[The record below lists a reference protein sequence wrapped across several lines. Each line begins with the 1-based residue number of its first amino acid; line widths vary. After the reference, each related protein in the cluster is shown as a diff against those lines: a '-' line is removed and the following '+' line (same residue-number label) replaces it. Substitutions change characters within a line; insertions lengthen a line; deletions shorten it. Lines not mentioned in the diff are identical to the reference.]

1 MTHLS
6 CALEVELV
14 VVELEPLR
22 VGENRTRL
30 HAEQGSVGG
39 EVLVIGVVKVVG
51 SQERKADLLRKA
63 Q

>member
-1 MTHLS
+1 MAHLS

-39 EVLVIGVVKVVG
+39 EVLVVGVVKVVG
-51 SQERKADLLRKA
+51 SQER
-63 Q
+63 